1 MQICVEVVLQQIGKR
16 CYNQLIVNKIG
27 VNFKYS
33 SSDCEIATTII
44 LYDYKDSIDNQ
55 KVKNI

>member
-1 MQICVEVVLQQIGKR
+1 MLICVEQVLQQIGKQ
-16 CYNQLIVNKIG
+16 CYNWLVVNKFD
-27 VNFKYS
+27 VNFDCS

-44 LYDYKDSIDNQ
+44 LYNYKDDVDNR

>member
-16 CYNQLIVNKIG
+16 CYDQLVVNKID

-33 SSDCEIATTII
+33 SSDCEIATTTI
-44 LYDYKDSIDNQ
+44 LYDYKDNIDNR

>member
-16 CYNQLIVNKIG
+16 CYNQLVVNKID

-33 SSDCEIATTII
+33 SSNCEIATTII
-44 LYDYKDSIDNQ
+44 LYDYKDDVDNR

>member
-16 CYNQLIVNKIG
+16 CYNQLVVNKID

-33 SSDCEIATTII
+33 SSNCEIATTII
-44 LYDYKDSIDNQ
+44 LYNYKDYVDNR

>member
-16 CYNQLIVNKIG
+16 CYNQLVVNKID

-44 LYDYKDSIDNQ
+44 LYDYKDNINNR